1 MKNFPA
7 SKHGISSIRESSTM
21 KYDHEQHGK
30 YLYLELLHRKSVV
43 DVWLVFHKDLKK
55 LVAIKILYLSEFSTM
70 RERVRAEW
78 RFRNEAQIQAKLEH
92 RFIIQPIDLEKKHDR
107 LLLILPYAPLGPL
120 SSHHVPGQHLPL
132 QTVKL
137 YIGQIGRALQFM
149 HNQGYIHR
157 DVKPGNILLKA
168 EKHLLLSDFGLA
180 MPYENMNDTSMHFAY
195 GGTSL
200 YMAPEQ
206 SLGLPCPASD
216 QYALATMAFEW
227 LTGHR
232 PFNGTPEEVV
242 RMRRYSLPPS
252 VCRLAPELP
261 RAVSEVV
268 RTGLQ
273 REPEQRYSSIL
284 AFTLAFEQAC
294 KPLPVRLPYFAPGRR
309 TYYKTGVHR
318 PAPAT
323 RYASMPVRQQT
334 MKLPQPILFAQNHPN
349 S

>member
-1 MKNFPA
+1 MD
-7 SKHGISSIRESSTM
+7 
-21 KYDHEQHGK
+21 YDHEQHGK

-43 DVWLVFHKDLKK
+43 DVWLAFHKDLKK
-55 LVAIKILYLSEFSTM
+55 LVAIKVLYLSEFSTM
-70 RERVRAEW
+70 PERVRAEW
-78 RFRNEAQIQAKLEH
+78 HFRNEARIQAKLEH
-92 RFIIQPIDLEKKHDR
+92 RFIMQPIDLEKKHDR

-120 SSHHVPGQHLPL
+120 SMHHIPGQQLPL
-132 QTVKL
+132 QTVKM

-149 HNQGYIHR
+149 HNRGYIHR

-168 EKHLLLSDFGLA
+168 ENQLLLSDFGLA
-180 MPYENMNDTSMHFAY
+180 MRCKSIDYTSMPLAY

-206 SLGLPCPASD
+206 SLGLPCAASD

-242 RMRRYSLPPS
+242 RIRRYTHPPS
-252 VCRLAPELP
+252 VRSLVPELP

-268 RTGLQ
+268 KTGLQ
-273 REPEQRYSSIL
+273 REPEQRYASIL
-284 AFTLAFEQAC
+284 DFTLAFEEAC

-309 TYYKTGVHR
+309 TYYATGVHR
-318 PAPAT
+318 PAPAA
-323 RYASMPVRQQT
+323 RHSSIPVHQQT
-334 MKLPQPILFAQNHPN
+334 ARLPQSVLFAHNHPN
-349 S
+349 F